1 MVINTSEEAIEV
13 HHAKCVEQSWNDV
26 LCSKMTDFVAKT
38 DIIDV
43 LPCLV
48 LKQGVCKFLE
58 GVNVDILWYTYV
70 FY

>member
-13 HHAKCVEQSWNDV
+13 PHAKCVEQSWNDL

-48 LKQGVCKFLE
+48 LKMLIFY
-58 GVNVDILWYTYV
+58 DILMFSIRLFT
-70 FY
+70 